1 MTAIVGK
8 HSWQEDQKQIEM
20 ILYCDKLSNL
30 NKVQFICI
38 ILILQALNVSVIIFR
53 NYNRQ
58 LVIKYTLVYR

>member
-30 NKVQFICI
+30 NKVQFISI
-38 ILILQALNVSVIIFR
+38 ILILQALYVSVIIFR

-58 LVIKYTLVYR
+58 LVIK